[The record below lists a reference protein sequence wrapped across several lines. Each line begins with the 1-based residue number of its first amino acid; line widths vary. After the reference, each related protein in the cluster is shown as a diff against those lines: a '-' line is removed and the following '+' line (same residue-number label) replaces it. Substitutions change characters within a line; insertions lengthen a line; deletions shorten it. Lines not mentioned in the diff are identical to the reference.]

1 MIKESIIF
9 EGTPGDDITD
19 CIIVATSKAKEL
31 NEDVFIRWNGAT
43 VRISPDDDE
52 NDILS
57 DYDVELKK
65 IDLYSMRK
73 HGELFT
79 KTELAKKIAFVIT
92 KFLSNY

>member
-19 CIIVATSKAKEL
+19 GIMVATNKAKEL

-43 VRISPDDDE
+43 VRVSPDDDE
-52 NDILS
+52 NSILS
-57 DYDVELKK
+57 DYDVELNK
-65 IDLYSMRK
+65 IDLYNMRR

-79 KTELAKKIAFVIT
+79 KIELAKKIASVIT
-92 KFLSNY
+92 KFLSSD

>member
-9 EGTPGDDITD
+9 EGAPGDDITD
-19 CIIVATSKAKEL
+19 CIIVATNKAKEL

-43 VRISPDDDE
+43 VRVSPDDDE

-57 DYDVELKK
+57 DYDVELNK
-65 IDLYSMRK
+65 IHLYSMRK

-79 KTELAKKIAFVIT
+79 KIELANKIASVIT
-92 KFLSNY
+92 EFLNND

>member
-19 CIIVATSKAKEL
+19 GIMVATNKAKEL

-43 VRISPDDDE
+43 VRVSPDDDE
-52 NDILS
+52 NSILY
-57 DYDVELKK
+57 DYDVELNK
-65 IDLYSMRK
+65 INLYNMRR

-79 KTELAKKIAFVIT
+79 KIELSKKIASIIT
-92 KFLSNY
+92 KFLSNN